1 MPELPEIEAEAR
13 ALRERI
19 PGRQIAAVDLPDP
32 TVLRG
37 SGRDDLEAALAGWH
51 VRALRRH
58 GKVLFLELD
67 SGWKLAV
74 HYGMTGRLLARDSA
88 DREPERVRAQ
98 LRFSDGGALAFDDRR
113 RLGWIELTDD
123 IPHYLHSQDI
133 GPDALALDGEDLA
146 ARLSAKR
153 GQLKSVLTDQAVVA
167 GLGNV
172 WADEVLFQAGL
183 RPDRRSDRLSQAEVE
198 ALQRKM
204 QRVLES
210 AAQAGAD
217 VSTLPDGWLT
227 PQRGQSDARC
237 PTCGG
242 ALESAKLGG
251 RTAWLC
257 PHCQV

>member
-1 MPELPEIEAEAR
+1 MPELPEIAAEAR
-13 ALRERI
+13 ELRDRV

-37 SGRDDLEAALAGWH
+37 SGRDDLEAALVGWQ
-51 VRALRRH
+51 VRSLRRH

-74 HYGMTGRLLARDSA
+74 HYGMTGRLLALDPDDA
-88 DREPERVRAQ
+88 VPERIRVQ
-98 LRFSDGGALAFDDRR
+98 LHFADGGALAFDDRR

-133 GPDALALDGEDLA
+133 GPDALALDGADLA

-153 GQLKSVLTDQAVVA
+153 GQLKTVLTDQSVLA

-172 WADEVLFQAGL
+172 WADEVLFHAGL
-183 RPDRRSDRLSQAEVE
+183 RPDRRSDRLEEPEIE
-198 ALQRKM
+198 ALHRKL
-204 QRVLES
+204 QRVLEAAARAGGDRS
-210 AAQAGAD
+210 A
-217 VSTLPDGWLT
+217 LPSGWLT
-227 PQRGQSDARC
+227 PRRGAADARC
-237 PTCGG
+237 PTCGR
-242 ALESAKLGG
+242 ALETTKIGG

-257 PHCQV
+257 AHCQA